1 MTGKG
6 RVATVALGLL
16 VLITRGVWLPALGS
30 AEPERVE
37 IVGVV
42 RRVGSEPLTDLV
54 VTHGDVDYIIP
65 DDAYRLFEEHIGT
78 TVRVEA
84 AVRTE
89 ELQTVDGSFTVVRR
103 YLVDPVV
110 DREGTE

>member
-1 MTGKG
+1 MAGKR
-6 RVATVALGLL
+6 RVATVAWGLL
-16 VLITRGVWLPALGS
+16 VLIIGGVWLPALGS
-30 AEPERVE
+30 TEPERVE

-54 VTHGDVDYIIP
+54 VTQDGLDYIVP
-65 DDAYRLFEEHIGT
+65 DDAHRFFEEHIGT

-84 AVRTE
+84 AVRKE

-110 DREGTE
+110 ERKGTE